1 METSMKT
8 LILAAAGLLA
18 AGAAA
23 AQPAAAPVLPRA
35 FDGYSQPDITP
46 GLCRNVSPQET
57 QCIIPQSTAGLYQIT
72 ATGTSTATAAGA
84 IQKVV
89 INVGG
94 LNCMQA
100 QTGANA
106 GWAAGSKKTL
116 SASCTANVLTDQTL
130 TVSALY
136 FDQGAT
142 KDPKG
147 PTLSIKRLPW
157 PGALSVQTGAAAQQ

>member
-1 METSMKT
+1 MKT
-8 LILAAAGLLA
+8 LLLAAAGLLA
-18 AGAAA
+18 AGAAT

-35 FDGYSQPDITP
+35 FEGYSQPDITP

-72 ATGTSTATAAGA
+72 ASGTSTASVAGA

-100 QTGANA
+100 QTNANPS
-106 GWAAGSKKTL
+106 WAAGTRKTL
-116 SASCTANVLTDQTL
+116 TASCTANILTDQTL

-142 KDPKG
+142 KDAKG
-147 PTLSIKRLPW
+147 PTLSLKRMPW
-157 PGALSVQTGAAAQQ
+157 PGALSVQTGAATQP